1 MGRAI
6 LKFLLQIKIC
16 RCLNVFYR
24 FLFGFIQNLE
34 NLGFQFTQKIR
45 IFFPASRCLFG
56 SGLIPS
62 FQRFRAQTIIITD
75 GLNGMI
81 FLEKFQDA
89 VHVVGKPFDDSKYA
103 CLDGRHET
111 SITMNLSIL
120 RVQFDIEQ
128 PTTTQNSIS
137 T

>member
-1 MGRAI
+1 M
-6 LKFLLQIKIC
+6 
-16 RCLNVFYR
+16 
-24 FLFGFIQNLE
+24 
-34 NLGFQFTQKIR
+34 
-45 IFFPASRCLFG
+45 IFF
-56 SGLIPS
+56 
-62 FQRFRAQTIIITD
+62 
-75 GLNGMI
+75 
-81 FLEKFQDA
+81 EKFQDA

-103 CLDGRHET
+103 CLDDRHET